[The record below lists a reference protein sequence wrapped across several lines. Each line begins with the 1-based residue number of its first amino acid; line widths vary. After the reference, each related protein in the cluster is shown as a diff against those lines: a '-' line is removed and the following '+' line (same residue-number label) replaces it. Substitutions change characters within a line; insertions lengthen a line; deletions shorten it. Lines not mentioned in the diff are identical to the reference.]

1 MVVVT
6 IWNYLSVMHLC
17 GSMALG
23 SNTSSINLYMTVS
36 LLSLTYYKEISGQ

>member
-1 MVVVT
+1 MVVA
-6 IWNYLSVMHLC
+6 IRNNLCVMHLC

-36 LLSLTYYKEISGQ
+36 LLGLVYYTEISSQ